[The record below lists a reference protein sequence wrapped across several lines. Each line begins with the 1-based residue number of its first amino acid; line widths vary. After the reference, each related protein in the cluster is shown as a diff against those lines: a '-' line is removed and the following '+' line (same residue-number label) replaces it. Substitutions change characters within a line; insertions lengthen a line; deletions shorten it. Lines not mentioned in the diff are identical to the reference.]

1 EHAREGEHVVDL
13 VGEVAAPGGDHLGM
27 LDRLGGVDLRGRVRH
42 REHDGAVRHGGDVLG
57 GQDVPGADADEHVS
71 SRDRVGQGAG
81 DAAGVGDLRDPGQ
94 APLEL
99 LAVLMDDAVD
109 VGDDHVPGAGGA
121 QQAQDRGAGGP
132 RAGQDDAGGR
142 DLLLDDAQGVPQR
155 GDDNDR
161 GAVLVVVEDGDVE
174 LGAQAV
180 LDLEAAGRGDV
191 LEVDAGED
199 RGDRL

>member
-1 EHAREGEHVVDL
+1 
-13 VGEVAAPGGDHLGM
+13 
-27 LDRLGGVDLRGRVRH
+27 
-42 REHDGAVRHGGDVLG
+42 
-57 GQDVPGADADEHVS
+57 
-71 SRDRVGQGAG
+71 
-81 DAAGVGDLRDPGQ
+81 
-94 APLEL
+94 
-99 LAVLMDDAVD
+99 
-109 VGDDHVPGAGGA
+109 
-121 QQAQDRGAGGP
+121 RGAGGP

-199 RGDRL
+199 GGDRLDVGDDLVHRVGVQADGERVDVREPLEQGGLALHHRHRGQRAEIAQSQDRGAVR